1 MNCGIRFANHSF
13 RERKEVRLSY
23 PAAAGP
29 ILELILGGTKRG
41 LLRLGW
47 TGGKCFFKTG
57 GVTKERRPKMR
68 VLMNELLVRWIAVM
82 LVVVMGLVSLV
93 PRVEASFVPSDQSAS
108 SISRQEDM
116 ATIQRALE
124 DKLVRERLK
133 DLGYTEEEI
142 QARFDR
148 LSDAEVH
155 SLASQLDSLMPA
167 GGWEVAV
174 VVILLVAILVVLILM
189 WTGHKLAV

>member
-1 MNCGIRFANHSF
+1 M
-13 RERKEVRLSY
+13 
-23 PAAAGP
+23 
-29 ILELILGGTKRG
+29 
-41 LLRLGW
+41 
-47 TGGKCFFKTG
+47 KTFMTDP
-57 GVTKERRPKMR
+57 V
-68 VLMNELLVRWIAVM
+68 VRWIATM

-93 PRVEASFVPSDQSAS
+93 PRVEASFVPSDNS
-108 SISRQEDM
+108 SSSFSRQEDI

-142 QARFDR
+142 KARLDR

-167 GGWEVAV
+167 GGWEAV
-174 VVILLVAILVVLILM
+174 LVVILLVAILVVLILM
-189 WTGHKLAV
+189 WTGHKIAV

>member
-1 MNCGIRFANHSF
+1 MTGKHHYWPDRAVVFSSLYKLGHQRFELFLSNC
-13 RERKEVRLSY
+13 RKEVV
-23 PAAAGP
+23 PMKAFMTEP
-29 ILELILGGTKRG
+29 VVRG
-41 LLRLGW
+41 
-47 TGGKCFFKTG
+47 
-57 GVTKERRPKMR
+57 
-68 VLMNELLVRWIAVM
+68 IAMM

-93 PRVEASFVPSDQSAS
+93 PRVEASFVPSDDQSAS

-142 QARFDR
+142 QARLDR

-155 SLASQLDSLMPA
+155 SLASQLDFLMPA
-167 GGWEVAV
+167 GGWEAAV

>member
-93 PRVEASFVPSDQSAS
+93 PRVEASFVPTDQSAS
-108 SISRQEDM
+108 SVSRQEDM
-116 ATIQRALE
+116 GTIQKALE
-124 DKLVRERLK
+124 QKLVKERLK

-142 QARFDR
+142 KARLDR
-148 LSDAEVH
+148 LPDSELH
-155 SLASQLDSLMPA
+155 SLATQIDTLMPA
-167 GGWEVAV
+167 GDFTTVLV
-174 VVILLVAILVVLILM
+174 VLLLVAILVVVILM
-189 WTGHKLAV
+189 WTGYKIAV

>member
-1 MNCGIRFANHSF
+1 MKAFLTDPV
-13 RERKEVRLSY
+13 VR
-23 PAAAGP
+23 G
-29 ILELILGGTKRG
+29 
-41 LLRLGW
+41 
-47 TGGKCFFKTG
+47 
-57 GVTKERRPKMR
+57 
-68 VLMNELLVRWIAVM
+68 IAVM

-93 PRVEASFVPSDQSAS
+93 PRVEAFFVPSDQSAS

-116 ATIQRALE
+116 ATIERALE
-124 DKLVRERLK
+124 QKLVRERLK

-142 QARFDR
+142 KARLDR

-167 GGWEVAV
+167 GGWEVAL
-174 VVILLVAILVVLILM
+174 VVILLVAILIVLILM